1 MKPVPEGAR
10 STTTGDSEMKIDLVR
25 LWASPSTLH
34 LRVIYGPDSGAW
46 VKSQELHIPW
56 DTLPNSTREVLR
68 FALDEERDEDR
79 QDPLF

>member
-1 MKPVPEGAR
+1 
-10 STTTGDSEMKIDLVR
+10 MKIDLVR

-46 VKSQELHIPW
+46 IKSQEIHVPW
-56 DTLPNSTREVLR
+56 DTLPDSTRSMLAMLVQ
-68 FALDEERDEDR
+68 DEKDEPE